1 MSRHL
6 DVQKSL
12 NLGIHMQRCMSSE
25 TLDKVRTTV
34 TIARKVWRE
43 AKLAAIREG
52 ITLAGI
58 VQKALEMYLEELEKR
73 EKEKKEETGKP

>member
-1 MSRHL
+1 MSTHL

-34 TIARKVWRE
+34 TIARKVWKE
-43 AKLAAIREG
+43 AKIAAVREG
-52 ITLAGI
+52 ITLARI

-73 EKEKKEETGKP
+73 EKDGKP

>member
-1 MSRHL
+1 MSTHL

-34 TIARKVWRE
+34 TIARKVWKE
-43 AKLAAIREG
+43 AKIAAVREG
-52 ITLAGI
+52 ITLARI

>member
-1 MSRHL
+1 MSTHL

-12 NLGIHMQRCMSSE
+12 NLSIHMQRCMSSE

-34 TIARKVWRE
+34 TIARKVWKE
-43 AKLAAIREG
+43 AKIAAVREG
-52 ITLAGI
+52 ITLARI

-73 EKEKKEETGKP
+73 EKEKKEETDKP

>member
-1 MSRHL
+1 MSTHL

-34 TIARKVWRE
+34 TIARKVWKE
-43 AKLAAIREG
+43 AKIAAVREG
-52 ITLAGI
+52 ITLARI

-73 EKEKKEETGKP
+73 EKEKKEETDKP

>member
-1 MSRHL
+1 MSTHL

-34 TIARKVWRE
+34 TIARKVWKE
-43 AKLAAIREG
+43 AKIAAVREG
-52 ITLAGI
+52 ITLARI

-73 EKEKKEETGKP
+73 EKEKKEETDKT